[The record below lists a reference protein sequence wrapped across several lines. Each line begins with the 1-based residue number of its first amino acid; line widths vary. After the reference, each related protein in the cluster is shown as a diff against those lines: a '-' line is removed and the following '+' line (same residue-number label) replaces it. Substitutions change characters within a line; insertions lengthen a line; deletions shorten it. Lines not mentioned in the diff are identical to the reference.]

1 MAELLTTEA
10 ITEAAMTL
18 LPSARLWARRS
29 SSSKLDEDLTET
41 VAACLAELQE
51 AGVACSVEDYL
62 IRQAVKFCVKSHFGP
77 AEDSDRWGKAYDRL
91 KDTLSLSPRYRIG
104 G

>member
-1 MAELLTTEA
+1 M
-10 ITEAAMTL
+10 
-18 LPSARLWARRS
+18 
-29 SSSKLDEDLTET
+29 
-41 VAACLAELQE
+41 
-51 AGVACSVEDYL
+51 ACSVEDYL
-62 IRQAVKFCVKSHFGP
+62 IRQAVKFYVKSHFGS